1 MHPRA
6 LAATLCLAATVALT
20 GCSTQPSGPAA
31 EDLVDNSKPYSLTQ
45 TVQNNST
52 MDLTVQS
59 VRADNGGTVTPGWP
73 AVIRAGTSG
82 TFAATNTG
90 NGVQVWITL
99 LGTGGQVVTVDT
111 DVHRVDTNTGTATL
125 SGSQTLL
132 NMGAISIGGGD
143 NPSASFTIDPCAPN
157 ARCIPVAPFD
167 VGP

>member
-1 MHPRA
+1 MNPRA
-6 LAATLCLAATVALT
+6 LAAALCLAATVTLA
-20 GCSTQPSGPAA
+20 GCSQEPSGPAA
-31 EDLVDNSKPYSLTQ
+31 EDLDNSKPYSLTQ

-59 VRADNGGTVTPGWP
+59 VRADNGGAVTPGWP
-73 AVIRAGTSG
+73 AVIKAGTAG

-99 LGTGGQVVTVDT
+99 LGTSGQVVTVDS
-111 DVHRVDTNTGTATL
+111 DVHRVDTNTSNATL

-143 NPSASFTIDPCAPN
+143 DPTASFTIDPCAPK
-157 ARCIPVAPFD
+157 ATCFPVAPFS